1 MMGKPPVLEITDGNG
16 QLLSDAPFRVLATMF
31 HPNDSAARDQFTQL
45 FLARTVL
52 DAASS
57 EPTPQELILQASERV
72 ASMDVVL
79 KRADASAYGVAVTGD
94 LLLTIISAAFYV
106 PRHASLERAI
116 RAWCQD
122 QVRGKTGE
130 GRGVAA
136 STRAVKASWSK
147 FKPVAHLCAA
157 FQINRDLGENS
168 SLMPVD
174 NVGLATFLAVAETLR
189 NLGEA
194 HHPPVGRACSKLG
207 ATTTLDPQSTWHLP
221 ANIVLPKV
229 SFPVPR
235 PTEFVLKV
243 FSEYQAD

>member
-16 QLLSDAPFRVLATMF
+16 QLLWDASFRVLATMF
-31 HPNDSAARDQFTQL
+31 HPDDPAARDQYIEL
-45 FLARTVL
+45 CLARTVL

-79 KRADASAYGVAVTGD
+79 KRADKSAYGVAVTGD
-94 LLLTIISAAFYV
+94 LLLTIISAAFWLR
-106 PRHASLERAI
+106 RHASLERAV

-136 STRAVKASWSK
+136 SARAVKASWSK

-157 FQINRDLGENS
+157 FQISRDLGENS
-168 SLMPVD
+168 PLMPVD

-189 NLGEA
+189 KAGEA
-194 HHPPVGRACSKLG
+194 HHPPVGRACSKPG

-229 SFPVPR
+229 SFQIPP
-235 PTEFVLKV
+235 PPDFVLKV